1 MYLFL
6 AGMIVG
12 SFLGIMTLTIV
23 SVGKRGD
30 CQ

>member
-12 SFLGIMTLTIV
+12 SFLGIMTLAIV

>member
-6 AGMIVG
+6 AGMVVG
-12 SFLGIMTLTIV
+12 SFLGVMILAVV

-30 CQ
+30 YQ